1 MSLELTGLETGH
13 IIRAHLVTNHQL
25 TESLYMSNKFTEL
38 QVQGHQDQGATS
50 SGEVSAVRLY
60 GLCVC
65 DNVICV

>member
-60 GLCVC
+60 GLCV
-65 DNVICV
+65 